1 MIEVLFLSSFF
12 LKKNEAKKSLY
23 LSNRYAYKVVRY
35 NKHALRDL
43 MYNFF
48 MNNSKI
54 IIIGA
59 GAAGLM
65 AAITSAQKGI
75 KVTLLEQNHKVGK
88 KILVS
93 GNGKCNIDNRY
104 INLNRFHSQNPNF
117 IQEVLEGYDYKVIEK
132 FFTSIGL
139 ELVEWKEGKMFP
151 MSLQASSVVE
161 LLEYEAKRVGVE
173 IVCDCEVSSI
183 DKKEDTF
190 TLETSQG
197 SKTCEQ
203 LVIASGSAAAPHLG
217 GSNSGYAFA
226 TKMGHTLIPRHPS
239 LVQLC
244 SEETWVK
251 ACAGVKVAGLAK
263 LYANGEYITEKKG
276 DLLFTNYG
284 ISGLAILDLSRQV
297 STRLANFDYCEL
309 SLDLMPELSKE
320 KLTNLLQN
328 RVKKESEKPL
338 TLWLQGVINK
348 KLIPMILEQSKCKI
362 RVEDHLNRKEINKL
376 VHAIKNLKLSIN
388 DTKGF
393 KGAEVATGG
402 IDTTEINHQTM
413 ESTLIPNLYFAGE
426 ILDVDGDRGGFNF
439 HFAWV
444 SGMRVQGTK

>member
-1 MIEVLFLSSFF
+1 M
-12 LKKNEAKKSLY
+12 
-23 LSNRYAYKVVRY
+23 
-35 NKHALRDL
+35 
-43 MYNFF
+43 
-48 MNNSKI
+48 

-59 GAAGLM
+59 GAAGLC
-65 AAITSAQKGI
+65 AAIVQAREGQK
-75 KVTLLEQNHKVGK
+75 VLLLEQNSKIGK

-93 GNGKCNIDNRY
+93 GNGKCNIDNKHIDLR
-104 INLNRFHSQNPNF
+104 RFHSQNPLF
-117 IQEVLEGYDYKVIEK
+117 IEEVLEGHGFDVVEK

-139 ELVEWKEGKMFP
+139 ELVEGKEGKMFP
-151 MSLQASSVVE
+151 LSLQASSVVE
-161 LLEYEAKRVGVE
+161 LLEYEAKKVGVE
-173 IVCDCEVSSI
+173 ILCDTKVISI
-183 DKKEDTF
+183 TKEKNIFTVESTQGVKK
-190 TLETSQG
+190 
-197 SKTCEQ
+197 CEQ
-203 LVIASGSAAAPHLG
+203 LLLASGSPAAPQLG

-226 TKMGHTLIPRHPS
+226 TKMGHTLIPRQPS

-251 ACAGVKVAGLAK
+251 SCAGVKVAGLAK

-284 ISGLAILDLSRQV
+284 ISGLAILDLSREV

-320 KLTNLLQN
+320 KLTNLLLARIN
-328 RVKKESEKPL
+328 KESEKPL
-338 TLWLQGVINK
+338 ALWLQGILNK
-348 KLIPMILEQSKCKI
+348 KLIPIILEQSKCKV

-393 KGAEVATGG
+393 AGAEVATGG
-402 IDTTEINHQTM
+402 IDTTEIKAKNM
-413 ESTLIPNLYFAGE
+413 ESKLVKNLFFAGE

-439 HFAWV
+439 HWAWV
-444 SGMRVQGTK
+444 SGMRVNAG

>member
-1 MIEVLFLSSFF
+1 M
-12 LKKNEAKKSLY
+12 
-23 LSNRYAYKVVRY
+23 
-35 NKHALRDL
+35 
-43 MYNFF
+43 
-48 MNNSKI
+48 

-59 GAAGLM
+59 GAAGLC
-65 AAITSAQKGI
+65 AAITSARAGQS
-75 KVTLLEQNHKVGK
+75 VVLLEQNNKIGK

-93 GNGKCNIDNRY
+93 GNGKCNIDNKY
-104 INLNRFHSQNPNF
+104 INLNRFHGQNPNF
-117 IQEVLEGYDYKVIEK
+117 IEEVLEGYGFKAVEK

-139 ELVEWKEGKMFP
+139 ELVEGKEGKMFP

-161 LLEYEAKRVGVE
+161 LLEYEAKRVGVQ
-173 IVCDCEVSSI
+173 IICDCTVTSI
-183 DKKEDTF
+183 ERKNNTF
-190 TLETSQG
+190 TVETSQG
-197 SKTCEQ
+197 TKTCEK
-203 LVIASGSAAAPHLG
+203 LLLASGSLAAPQLG

-244 SEETWVK
+244 SEENWVK
-251 ACAGVKVAGLAK
+251 ACAGVKVAGLAQ

-284 ISGLAILDLSRQV
+284 ISGLAILDLSREV

-320 KLTNLLQN
+320 KLTNLLLK
-328 RVKKESEKPL
+328 RIKEGSEKPL

-348 KLIPMILEQSKCKI
+348 KLIHIIVEQSKCKAKT
-362 RVEDHLNRKEINKL
+362 EKELNRKEINKL

-393 KGAEVATGG
+393 QGAEVATGG
-402 IDTTEINHQTM
+402 INTKEVNPQTM
-413 ESTLIPNLYFAGE
+413 ESKLVSNLFFAGE

-444 SGMRVQGTK
+444 TGMRVNKLLH

>member
-1 MIEVLFLSSFF
+1 
-12 LKKNEAKKSLY
+12 
-23 LSNRYAYKVVRY
+23 
-35 NKHALRDL
+35 
-43 MYNFF
+43 
-48 MNNSKI
+48 MNNNKPM

-59 GAAGLM
+59 GAAGLC
-65 AAITSAQKGI
+65 AAIIRARTGQKVI
-75 KVTLLEQNHKVGK
+75 LIEQNSKVGK

-104 INLNRFHSQNPNF
+104 IDNIRFHSQNPSFIDNVLSGYNF
-117 IQEVLEGYDYKVIEK
+117 DCIEK

-139 ELVEWKEGKMFP
+139 ELIEGKEGKIFP

-173 IVCDCEVSSI
+173 IVCNCTVKSI
-183 DKKEDTF
+183 DKKENTF

-197 SKTCEQ
+197 IKICEQ
-203 LVIASGSAAAPHLG
+203 LLLANGSPAAPQLG
-217 GSNSGYAFA
+217 GSDSGYAFA
-226 TKMGHTLIPRHPS
+226 TRLGHTLIPRHPS

-251 ACAGVKVAGLAK
+251 ACAGVKVAGIAQ

-284 ISGLAILDLSRQV
+284 ISGLAILDLSREV
-297 STRLANFDYCEL
+297 STRLASFDYCEL
-309 SLDLMPELSKE
+309 NLDLLPELSKE
-320 KLTNLLQN
+320 KLTNLLLGRIQI
-328 RVKKESEKPL
+328 KSEKSIA
-338 TLWLQGVINK
+338 LWLQGIINK
-348 KLIPMILEQSKCKI
+348 KLIHIVLKQSKCRANI
-362 RVEDHLNRKEINKL
+362 ESDLNRKEINKI
-376 VHAIKNLKLSIN
+376 VHSLKNLKLSIS

-393 KGAEVATGG
+393 KGAEVSTGG
-402 IDTTEINHQTM
+402 IDTTEVNPENM
-413 ESTLIPNLYFAGE
+413 ESKLVKNLFFAGE

-444 SGMRVQGTK
+444 TGMRVARN

>member
-1 MIEVLFLSSFF
+1 M
-12 LKKNEAKKSLY
+12 
-23 LSNRYAYKVVRY
+23 
-35 NKHALRDL
+35 
-43 MYNFF
+43 
-48 MNNSKI
+48 

-59 GAAGLM
+59 GASGLIASIT
-65 AAITSAQKGI
+65 AARSGVQG
-75 KVTLLEQNHKVGK
+75 TLLEQNHKIGK

-117 IQEVLEGYDYKVIEK
+117 IKEVLSGYNFETIEK

-139 ELVEWKEGKMFP
+139 ELIEGKEGKMFP

-161 LLEYEAKRVGVE
+161 LLEYEAKKLGVQL
-173 IVCDCEVSSI
+173 ICDCAVTSI
-183 DKKEDTF
+183 SKNNNTF

-197 SKTCEQ
+197 TKECEK
-203 LVIASGSAAAPHLG
+203 LIITSGSPAAPQLG

-226 TKMGHTLIPRHPS
+226 TRMGHTLIPRHPS

-244 SEETWVK
+244 SEESWVK
-251 ACAGVKVAGLAK
+251 GCAGVKVAGIAK

-284 ISGLAILDLSRQV
+284 ISGLAILDLSREV

-320 KLTNLLQN
+320 KLTNLLLSRIQN
-328 RVKKESEKPL
+328 ESEKPID
-338 TLWLQGVINK
+338 LWLQGIINK
-348 KLIPMILEQSKCKI
+348 KLIHSLLEQSKSKVQ
-362 RVEDHLNRKEINKL
+362 VESQLNRKEINKL
-376 VHAIKNLKLSIN
+376 VHAIKNLKLSVN

-402 IDTTEINHQTM
+402 IDTREINPHTM
-413 ESTLIPNLYFAGE
+413 ESKLVPNLYFAGE

-444 SGMRVQGTK
+444 SGLRAGKNL

>member
-1 MIEVLFLSSFF
+1 
-12 LKKNEAKKSLY
+12 
-23 LSNRYAYKVVRY
+23 
-35 NKHALRDL
+35 
-43 MYNFF
+43 
-48 MNNSKI
+48 MNNNKPI

-59 GAAGLM
+59 GAAGLC
-65 AAITSAQKGI
+65 AAIVHARIGQKVI
-75 KVTLLEQNHKVGK
+75 LLEQNSKVGK

-93 GNGKCNIDNRY
+93 GNGKCNIDNKF
-104 INLNRFHSQNPNF
+104 IDNRHFHSQNPSF
-117 IQEVLEGYDYKVIEK
+117 IEDVLTGYDFEVVEK

-139 ELVEWKEGKMFP
+139 ELIEGKEGKMFP

-161 LLEYEAKRVGVE
+161 LLEYEAKRAGVL
-173 IVCDCEVSSI
+173 IICDCTVTSI
-183 DKKEDTF
+183 DKNSDTF
-190 TLETSQG
+190 IIETSQG
-197 SKTCEQ
+197 IKTCKK
-203 LVIASGSAAAPHLG
+203 LILSSGSPAAPQLG

-226 TKMGHTLIPRHPS
+226 TKMGHSLIPRHPS

-244 SEETWVK
+244 SEEDWVK

-284 ISGLAILDLSRQV
+284 ISGLAILDLSREV

-309 SLDLMPELSKE
+309 SLDLIPELSKE
-320 KLTNLLQN
+320 KLTNLLLS

-338 TLWLQGVINK
+338 TLWLQGIINK
-348 KLIPMILEQSKCKI
+348 KLISIILEQSRCKV
-362 RVEDHLNRKEINKL
+362 RVEDQLNRKEINKL
-376 VHAIKNLKLSIN
+376 VHTIKNLKLSIN

-393 KGAEVATGG
+393 AGAEVATGG
-402 IDTTEINHQTM
+402 IDTTEVNPQTM
-413 ESTLIPNLYFAGE
+413 ESKLVKNLFFAGE

-444 SGMRVQGTK
+444 TGMRVGTNNLQGR